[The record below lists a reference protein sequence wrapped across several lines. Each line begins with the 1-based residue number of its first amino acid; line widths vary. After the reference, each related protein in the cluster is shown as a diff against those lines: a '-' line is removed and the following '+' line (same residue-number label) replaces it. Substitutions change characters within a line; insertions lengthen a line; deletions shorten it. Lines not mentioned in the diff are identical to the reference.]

1 MSQSV
6 IFEQAM
12 DFIDERIL
20 SITNYTEDEEEE
32 IIDALYEKFKHSNIR
47 FTSFITALTNGQMT
61 LDTYITS
68 RKLYFATL
76 EIRNT
81 NTKIIDIAMKYYAHH
96 SGLDRAI
103 KIAYGFTPTEIRK
116 NKPSIPDNRLCL
128 SDLVDQ
134 SDILSRIISKVDAL
148 NRPIGDYESDL
159 FITYTHAMEDY
170 GFDTETICLIADL
183 AQRLDLSFAYLLKK
197 VFEADI
203 NAGKEFGDCMPV
215 SEVALA
221 LGINSSDDAYAIT
234 EYYHVQSVYDLDQD
248 MVDEYYA
255 KMK

>member
-1 MSQSV
+1 MSQSI

-20 SITNYTEDEEEE
+20 SITTHTEDEEEE

-81 NTKIIDIAMKYYAHH
+81 NTKIIDIAMKYYANH

-103 KIAYGFTPTEIRK
+103 KDAYGFTPTEIRK

-134 SDILSRIISKVDAL
+134 SDILSRIISTVK
-148 NRPIGDYESDL
+148 
-159 FITYTHAMEDY
+159 
-170 GFDTETICLIADL
+170 
-183 AQRLDLSFAYLLKK
+183 
-197 VFEADI
+197 
-203 NAGKEFGDCMPV
+203 
-215 SEVALA
+215 
-221 LGINSSDDAYAIT
+221 
-234 EYYHVQSVYDLDQD
+234 
-248 MVDEYYA
+248 
-255 KMK
+255 

>member
-47 FTSFITALTNGQMT
+47 FTSFIAALTNGQMT

-81 NTKIIDIAMKYYAHH
+81 NTKIIDIAMKYYGH
-96 SGLDRAI
+96 L
-103 KIAYGFTPTEIRK
+103 
-116 NKPSIPDNRLCL
+116 
-128 SDLVDQ
+128 
-134 SDILSRIISKVDAL
+134 
-148 NRPIGDYESDL
+148 
-159 FITYTHAMEDY
+159 
-170 GFDTETICLIADL
+170 
-183 AQRLDLSFAYLLKK
+183 
-197 VFEADI
+197 
-203 NAGKEFGDCMPV
+203 
-215 SEVALA
+215 
-221 LGINSSDDAYAIT
+221 
-234 EYYHVQSVYDLDQD
+234 
-248 MVDEYYA
+248 
-255 KMK
+255 